1 MSQFATIA
9 MLKDVPQ
16 KWEADRNWDVFES
29 QFEIH
34 ATDADV
40 FVTPE
45 GYLDGYATTEEDW
58 TAERFA
64 TVAERVEDSERVD
77 RLCVLA
83 KESGTAIV
91 FGLTQIL
98 DGRFYNARL
107 GSVEREC
114 SWVSTTRR
122 TCRIT
127 TIAMRRARIFPF
139 TIFISAE
146 SGSPS
151 ARIAVGPS
159 RCGPFG
165 SRGQRFASCR
175 PMACGTTR
183 TRPG

>member
-9 MLKDVPQ
+9 VLKDVPQ

-107 GSVEREC
+107 
-114 SWVSTTRR
+114 
-122 TCRIT
+122 
-127 TIAMRRARIFPF
+127 
-139 TIFISAE
+139 
-146 SGSPS
+146 
-151 ARIAVGPS
+151 
-159 RCGPFG
+159 
-165 SRGQRFASCR
+165 
-175 PMACGTTR
+175 
-183 TRPG
+183 